1 MLSINMNDVITVLNS
16 CRSQLI
22 ALAVCLVLAIIVTIA
37 VLKVPKAARKLI
49 RKEAWIA
56 FLLAV
61 IVIVNLIIIGPM
73 NNMVALATGAGSI
86 SGESI
91 REAEALCAEIAEEGM
106 VLLKNENGALPL
118 ADSASINVFGWSST
132 NPLYGGTGSG
142 SMSAEYET
150 VTILDSLR
158 AAGFTVNE
166 DLAKFYTDYS
176 AVRPTV
182 GMWGQDWTVCEPS
195 MDDYNAAGIFESA
208 KEFSDTAVVVIARSG
223 GEGADL
229 PTSIDG
235 SVDTFVEG
243 GGFGSTGVRYSAN
256 ADDIDPSKHYLELSN
271 RERQMLERV
280 TADYTKVVVVI
291 NSANTME
298 LGFLDEY
305 SSIQAAIWTAGPGQT
320 GFTALGEILAG
331 TVNPSGK
338 TVDTFVKD
346 LTATP
351 VYNNIGNFLYDNM
364 EEHAYTTVDWI
375 SQQEVTTI
383 PSFVNYVEGIYVGY
397 KFYETAYAE
406 AQAGHMSFDYDG
418 TVQYPFGYGL
428 SYTSFTQEMGTISE
442 SDGTI
447 SFDVTVTNTGDV
459 AGKDVV
465 QVYYNP
471 PYTNGG
477 IEKAAANLVAFDKTG
492 LLEPGAS
499 EVVTISFKAEDMASY
514 DEKNAGCY
522 VLEKG
527 DYAISINQ
535 DAHTVISAQ
544 TYSVASDV
552 VYNES
557 NPRSTDADAATN
569 EFDGIE
575 GDATYLS
582 RADGFANYAQATAAP
597 ASFSIPEEDK
607 ANFINNANY
616 DPANYNNADDAMPTT
631 GANNGLALTDLRGA
645 SYDDPQWDALLDQ
658 LTIGDMDSLVA
669 YGGYSTAAASSVG
682 KPGTVDCD
690 GPASIN
696 NNFTGKASIG
706 FPAAT
711 MIAAT
716 WNVDLAH
723 AFGASIGKMA
733 DEMNVSGW
741 YAPAMNIH
749 RSAFAG
755 RNFEYYSEDGVIS
768 GKMAA
773 NAVAGAETYGV
784 YSYIKHFALN
794 DQETNRCNMLC
805 TWSTEQAIREIYLKP
820 FELAV
825 KEGGADAVMSSF
837 NYIGVTW
844 AGAFAPLQQN
854 VLRGEWGFRGF
865 VLTDYFGVY
874 GYMNSDQ
881 GIRGGTDVCLSPM
894 DTETNHL
901 RDKESATGVAAAR
914 NAAHNILYTVANS
927 RACDPEVMKGGLEN
941 WQIILIVVDVIGALL
956 IVGLELLSIRKYK
969 KMKAHA

>member
-22 ALAVCLVLAIIVTIA
+22 ALAVCLALAIIVTIA

-91 REAEALCAEIAEEGM
+91 REAEALCTEIAEEGM

-166 DLAKFYTDYS
+166 DLVKFYTDYS

-235 SVDTFVEG
+235 SADTFVEG

-280 TADYTKVVVVI
+280 TADYAKVVVVI

-331 TVNPSGK
+331 KVNPSGK

-351 VYNNIGNFLYDNM
+351 NYNNFGNFLYDNM
-364 EEHAYTTVDWI
+364 DDHAYTQLNWI
-375 SQQEVTTI
+375 TQMEETTI
-383 PSFVNYVEGIYVGY
+383 PSFVNYVENIYVGY

-418 TVQYPFGYGL
+418 MVQYPFGYGL
-428 SYTSFTQEMGTISE
+428 SYTSFIQEMGAISE
-442 SDGTI
+442 NDGTI

-465 QVYYNP
+465 EVYYNP

-477 IEKAAANLVAFDKTG
+477 IEKSAANLIAFDKTQ

-499 EVVTISFKAEDMASY
+499 ETVTISFGAEDMASY

-522 VLEKG
+522 VLEQG
-527 DYAISINQ
+527 DYVISINA
-535 DAHTVISAQ
+535 DAHTVIDSQ
-544 TYSVASDV
+544 TYTVASDV
-552 VYNES
+552 VYNEG
-557 NPRSTDADAATN
+557 NPRSTDAEAATN

-575 GDATYLS
+575 GDAVYLS
-582 RADGFANYAQATAAP
+582 RADGFANYAEATAAP
-597 ASFSIPEEDK
+597 ASLSISEEDK
-607 ANFINNANY
+607 AGFLNNANY

-631 GANNGLALTDLRGA
+631 GASNGLTLTDLRGA
-645 SYDDPQWDALLDQ
+645 AYDDPQWDALLDQ
-658 LTIGDMDSLVA
+658 LTVGDMDSLVA

-682 KPGTVDCD
+682 KPSTVDCD

-716 WNVDLAH
+716 FNVDLAH
-723 AFGASIGKMA
+723 AFGESIGKMA

-755 RNFEYYSEDGVIS
+755 RNFEYYSEDGLVS

-784 YSYIKHFALN
+784 YSYMKHFALN
-794 DQETNRCNMLC
+794 DQETNRCGMLC

-881 GIRGGTDVCLSPM
+881 GIRGGTDMCLSPM

-901 RDKESATGVAAAR
+901 KDTQSATGIAAAR
-914 NAAHNILYTVANS
+914 NAAHNILYTVVNS

-956 IVGLELLSIRKYK
+956 IIGLEVLALRKYK
-969 KMKAHA
+969 KMKTNA